1 MNKRQK
7 KKQLWLRWIGG
18 DYKHYKIVERQ
29 RHEQTIAFKRK
40 GKAGHLTDDDIKNF
54 WIKDLEI
61 FPEFIE
67 QICSHEKAL
76 KVRKTAFKRASKAL
90 AYYSLKR

>member
-29 RHEQTIAFKRK
+29 RHEQTIAFKKK
-40 GKAGHLTDDDIKNF
+40 GRAGHLTDDDIKNF
-54 WIKDLEI
+54 WMKGLEF
-61 FPEFIE
+61 FPESIE
-67 QICSHEKAL
+67 RICSQKRAP
-76 KVRKTAFKRASKAL
+76 RGSKTAFKKASKAL
-90 AYYSLKR
+90 AYSPLKR